1 KSFDYIL
8 IISIP
13 LAIYFILFAKT
24 TIMILAGEKY
34 VNSILPMQILMPTVI
49 CIGITNIIGIQ
60 IMLPFHKEK
69 KLLITV
75 IFGAIVDLIINLL
88 FISKLLALAS
98 AIATLTAEIV
108 VLMLQV
114 LIMKNLIKT
123 LVNKKEIIQIIEFS
137 VISGFI
143 ASFIKMFSFNNIIEF
158 FLSGTIFSIVFI
170 VLLLISKNPLIYE
183 IVKTGKEALEKIIKS
198 MK

>member
-1 KSFDYIL
+1 
-8 IISIP
+8 
-13 LAIYFILFAKT
+13 
-24 TIMILAGEKY
+24 MILAGEKY